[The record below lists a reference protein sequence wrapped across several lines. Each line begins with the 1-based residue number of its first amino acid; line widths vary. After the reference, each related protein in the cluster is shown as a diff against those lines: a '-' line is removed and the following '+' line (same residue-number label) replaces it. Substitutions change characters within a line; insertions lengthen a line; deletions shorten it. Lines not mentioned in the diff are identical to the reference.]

1 MSRGDRRVA
10 TPSFAQRYAIEG
22 THNSRRLRADPS
34 SKVRQSQNCM
44 LKHTQAA
51 GPDRNGRRQ
60 AKSNRNLMFVAAP
73 IRPNLPIRLSA
84 KKIAIAATCLGNIM
98 MRKSLVVCPLLLA
111 LAAPVLANN
120 GNGNGH
126 ASGNGNNGQANST
139 ANGSN
144 GNGSNASAIGAL
156 NGFMHASFTALSH
169 ASVKSEI
176 GKVITYGSLLQG
188 LFPSASGT
196 TTLTTAQLQQLS
208 AAIAAA
214 ANKPL
219 TPDII
224 SAIDARLGDYY
235 ANSSGT
241 LNIATYTNAT
251 CAGTGTC
258 GATAL
263 AGDIA
268 ANLPAVY

>member
-1 MSRGDRRVA
+1 
-10 TPSFAQRYAIEG
+10 
-22 THNSRRLRADPS
+22 
-34 SKVRQSQNCM
+34 
-44 LKHTQAA
+44 
-51 GPDRNGRRQ
+51 
-60 AKSNRNLMFVAAP
+60 
-73 IRPNLPIRLSA
+73 
-84 KKIAIAATCLGNIM
+84 M
-98 MRKSLVVCPLLLA
+98 MRKSLAVCALLLA

-126 ASGNGNNGQANST
+126 ASGNGNNGQANASGNGNNGHANAT
-139 ANGSN
+139 ANSSN
-144 GNGSNASAIGAL
+144 GNGSNASALGAL

-169 ASVKSEI
+169 TSVHSEI
-176 GKVITYGSLLQG
+176 GKVITYGGLLQG

-196 TTLTTAQLQQLS
+196 TTLTTAQLQQLG

-235 ANSSGT
+235 ASTGGT

-251 CAGTGTC
+251 CAGAGTC

>member
-1 MSRGDRRVA
+1 
-10 TPSFAQRYAIEG
+10 
-22 THNSRRLRADPS
+22 
-34 SKVRQSQNCM
+34 
-44 LKHTQAA
+44 
-51 GPDRNGRRQ
+51 
-60 AKSNRNLMFVAAP
+60 
-73 IRPNLPIRLSA
+73 
-84 KKIAIAATCLGNIM
+84 M
-98 MRKSLVVCPLLLA
+98 MKKSLAVCALLLA

-126 ASGNGNNGQANST
+126 ASGNGNTGQANASANSSNGNNGQAHAAANS
-139 ANGSN
+139 SN
-144 GNGSNASAIGAL
+144 GNGSNASALGAL

-169 ASVKSEI
+169 TSVNSEI
-176 GKVITYGSLLQG
+176 GKVVTYGGLLQS
-188 LFPSASGT
+188 LFPSASAT
-196 TTLTTAQLQQLS
+196 TTLTTAQLQQLA

-235 ANSSGT
+235 ASTGGT

-251 CAGTGTC
+251 CAGAGTC

-263 AGDIA
+263 ADDIA